1 MPAGKLVW
9 LRMTYRCCGMEWTDD
24 WPAALRLECPECGE
38 IVDPVD
44 VVELRRRRGAAQDCA
59 RAREPETAGSD

>member
-24 WPAALRLECPECGE
+24 WTAALRLECAE
-38 IVDPVD
+38 IVDPID
-44 VVELRRRRGAAQDCA
+44 VVELRPRRKTLREAS
-59 RAREPETAGSD
+59 RAREPETAGSG